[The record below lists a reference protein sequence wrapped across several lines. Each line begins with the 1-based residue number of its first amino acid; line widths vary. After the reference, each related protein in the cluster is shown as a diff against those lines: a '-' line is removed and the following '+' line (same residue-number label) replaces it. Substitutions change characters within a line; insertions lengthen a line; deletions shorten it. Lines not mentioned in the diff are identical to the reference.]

1 MSTGIIAEP
10 AVAPVAKA
18 ARVASLDVL
27 RGIAVL
33 GILIMNIAGFG
44 LLLQAYMNPF
54 VDGGASGADMLSY
67 EIVSVLFEG
76 TMRGIFSLL
85 FGASIVLLTDRMEK
99 GGAGIM
105 AAEVHFRRMCWM
117 LLFGIVHWTLLLW
130 WGEIL
135 FNYAMCGLL
144 LFSVRKLNPRTQLI
158 AALLILVAA
167 GAWQVRHYHKVEDR
181 QIEAAAA
188 EQAKAAGQKLSD
200 KQTKAIER
208 WTEQLAHY
216 MPTAEDA
223 KKMRDWHSGSYR
235 QAVGM

>member
-1 MSTGIIAEP
+1 MSIDTRDAPEI
-10 AVAPVAKA
+10 APVAKA

-33 GILIMNIAGFG
+33 GILMMNITAFG
-44 LLLQAYMNPF
+44 LLPHAYANPFAGGGTEGANRIAYM
-54 VDGGASGADMLSY
+54 
-67 EIVSVLFEG
+67 IISVLFEG

-85 FGASIVLLTDRMEK
+85 FGASIVLLTERMER

-105 AAEVHFRRMCWM
+105 AAEVHFRRMSWM
-117 LLFGIVHWTLLLW
+117 LLFGIIHWTLMLW

-200 KQTKAIER
+200 KQAKAIER

-216 MPTAEDA
+216 MPTAED
-223 KKMRDWHSGSYR
+223 
-235 QAVGM
+235 